1 MKRLPLFLA
10 LTAALTFCV
19 GPFLWQVMTSLRPE
33 ADQTRRDLP
42 EHLTL
47 QAYRQVFEEHAFARV
62 LATSFAVATLTTLLC
77 LVVGSL
83 AAFALARLPV
93 PARGALL
100 AAALGASMFPPIAT
114 VGPLFLAVRAAGLR
128 DHIAGLVVP
137 YTTFALPLTLWVLTT
152 HFRELP
158 IELYRAAKID
168 GCTSFGAFRR
178 VLLPLAAPGLVTT
191 ALLVF
196 IFSWNEFLYAL
207 TFTSSP
213 AHRTVPVA
221 IALFSSGHTEP
232 WAQIAAASV
241 VVTLP
246 LVVLTLIFQRRLVAG
261 LTSGAVKG

>member
-1 MKRLPLFLA
+1 MRRLPLFLA

-33 ADQTRRDLP
+33 GEQTRLALP

-47 QAYRQVFEEHAFARV
+47 QAYRQIFDEHAFARV
-62 LATSFAVATLTTLLC
+62 LATSFAVATLTTLSC

-114 VGPLFLAVRAAGLR
+114 VGPLFLAVRALGLR

-152 HFRELP
+152 HFRALP

-178 VLLPLAAPGLVTT
+178 VLLPLAAP
-191 ALLVF
+191 
-196 IFSWNEFLYAL
+196 
-207 TFTSSP
+207 P
-213 AHRTVPVA
+213 AR
-221 IALFSSGHTEP
+221 
-232 WAQIAAASV
+232 
-241 VVTLP
+241 
-246 LVVLTLIFQRRLVAG
+246 
-261 LTSGAVKG
+261 

>member
-1 MKRLPLFLA
+1 MKRLGLLLA
-10 LTAALTFCV
+10 VTAAFTFCV
-19 GPFLWQVMTSLRPE
+19 GPFAWQVLASLRPE
-33 ADQTRRDLP
+33 GQP
-42 EHLTL
+42 LTL
-47 QAYRQVFEEHAFARV
+47 LAYRQVFEEHAFARV
-62 LATSFAVATLTTLLC
+62 LATSFAVASLTTILC
-77 LVVGSL
+77 LSVGAA

-93 PARGALL
+93 PARSALL

-114 VGPLFLAVRAAGLR
+114 VGPLFMVIRALGLR
-128 DHIAGLVVP
+128 DHLLGLVVP
-137 YTTFALPLTLWVLTT
+137 YSTFALPLTLWILTA

-158 IELYRAAKID
+158 IELYRAAQVD

-178 VLLPLAAPGLVTT
+178 VLLPLAGPGLVTT

-241 VVTLP
+241 IVTFP

-261 LTSGAVKG
+261 LTAGAVKG

>member
-1 MKRLPLFLA
+1 MRLALPLA
-10 LTAALTFCV
+10 LTAAVTFCV
-19 GPFLWQVMTSLRPE
+19 GPFFWQVLTSLRPE
-33 ADQTRRDLP
+33 GEQTQLRLP
-42 EHLTL
+42 EELTL
-47 QAYRQVFEEHAFARV
+47 KAYGQVFQEHAFARV
-62 LATSFAVATLTTLLC
+62 MATSFAVASVTTVMCLL
-77 LVVGSL
+77 VGAL

-114 VGPLFLAVRAAGLR
+114 VGPLFLGVRAL
-128 DHIAGLVVP
+128 GLVDHLGGLIVP
-137 YTTFALPLTLWVLTT
+137 YTTFALPLTLWVLTG
-152 HFRELP
+152 HFRALP
-158 IELYRAAKID
+158 IELYRAAQMD

-207 TFTSSP
+207 TFTSAP
-213 AHRTVPVA
+213 EHRTVPVA
-221 IALFSSGHTEP
+221 IALFSSGHSEP

-241 VVTLP
+241 LVTLP
-246 LVVLTLIFQRRLVAG
+246 LVVITLIFQRRLVAG